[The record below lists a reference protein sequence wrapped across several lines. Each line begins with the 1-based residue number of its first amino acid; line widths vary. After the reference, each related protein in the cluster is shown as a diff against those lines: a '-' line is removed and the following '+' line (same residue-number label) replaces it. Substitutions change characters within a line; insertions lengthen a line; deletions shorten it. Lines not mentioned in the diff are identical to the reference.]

1 MNDFAWN
8 ITKPVEKEW
17 VEWVDIGVRNRCIY
31 CDAKDVNLALLTADH
46 TRDNAA
52 LKKPI
57 PAGKSQIF
65 RYQTRVSVVDEV
77 QIVRADFVNCRP

>member
-31 CDAKDVNLALLTADH
+31 CDANNVNLGLLTGDLPS
-46 TRDNAA
+46 DNVA
-52 LKKPI
+52 LKKLI
-57 PAGKSQIF
+57 PAGESEVF